1 MPPKK
6 ASRFPTLRSLR
17 TPPKKKRATP
27 KNTRSKKNDDEL
39 GSSQG
44 HLKIEDYEIIIDWLR
59 DKKNYVACFGDGK
72 APAIGRRPKAMI
84 NGYELMAI
92 HLRNVSPTK
101 INLTPRQMKD
111 RFKSYKDKYKKAH
124 TKSMSTGSGLTP
136 ADRKAGITTIEDKLE
151 NMCPLYAEM
160 DEIFGNRPDVN
171 PLFMADAEDEDDSSE
186 SSSEDNNSDSSN
198 EMDEKD
204 SSHSSESTAIHPLLK
219 NATSQVNIVALEQE
233 NTGDTCHLPV
243 TGFRLYLGQSTWK
256 DSSPHPSTKPFSDP
270 GYERQRNTTAII
282 LKGCLKDPIDVAK
295 GRPRFSLFH
304 IEAASAK
311 NLFTSFPF
319 IADRF
324 ETNYVFYY
332 SRLRGGKPPYAQDY
346 GR

>member
-1 MPPKK
+1 MASQIFSFSTTCTQQMPPKK
-6 ASRFPTLRSLR
+6 ASRIPTMRSLQ

-124 TKSMSTGSGLTP
+124 TKSMSTGFGLTP
-136 ADRKAGITTIEDKLE
+136 AYRKAGITTIEDKLE

-171 PLFMADAEDEDDSSE
+171 PLFMADAEDEDNSSE

-198 EMDEKD
+198 EMDEND

-233 NTGDTCHLPV
+233 NTGDVSQLV
-243 TGFRLYLGQSTWK
+243 SFVVSR
-256 DSSPHPSTKPFSDP
+256 
-270 GYERQRNTTAII
+270 
-282 LKGCLKDPIDVAK
+282 
-295 GRPRFSLFH
+295 
-304 IEAASAK
+304 
-311 NLFTSFPF
+311 LFT
-319 IADRF
+319 DF
-324 ETNYVFYY
+324 ERYCPVKQRTEAPTGQVPMDEEAGVQAGATGV
-332 SRLRGGKPPYAQDY
+332 SCAVE
-346 GR
+346 